1 MRIKM
6 RFKNGN
12 TVRSL
17 TIAELPGTAI
27 ILATVVC
34 RCSCHF
40 NHPVNRISNDPQ
52 LSLVFCLQTITLWK
66 DEGSHDSLIE
76 KH

>member
-1 MRIKM
+1 MNAKFKPNEIKM
-6 RFKNGN
+6 RFDNGN

-17 TIAELPGTAI
+17 TIGELPGTAI
-27 ILATVVC
+27 ILAAVVC

-52 LSLVFCLQTITLWK
+52 LPLVFCLQTITL
-66 DEGSHDSLIE
+66 
-76 KH
+76 

>member
-6 RFKNGN
+6 RLNNGN

-27 ILATVVC
+27 LPATVVC

-52 LSLVFCLQTITLWK
+52 LCLVFCSWTVTLWK

>member
-1 MRIKM
+1 M
-6 RFKNGN
+6 RFNNGN

-40 NHPVNRISNDPQ
+40 NHPLNRISNDSQ
-52 LSLVFCLQTITLWK
+52 LSLVFRLQTITLWK
-66 DEGSHDSLIE
+66 DERSHDGLIE